1 MKIRTGYL
9 IWASALIICHHQQV
23 YSQANKAAKW
33 HSDFQKIYQGVS
45 IYGSFLNLTLLN
57 KSLLPAVI
65 VSAGPDF
72 KKGKLWFSGRLQF
85 GISGTSDTVF
95 SPKDRSSLYNWKR
108 PLLYSGLEGEI
119 AFALWNRPNTRLFL
133 ENTISAGV
141 YSNSILPI
149 DAFGYKS
156 FTMRTLFNELGTTFE
171 YQLKPAKNETD
182 SAYCSQP
189 ASGSSVKFR
198 VFITQSLL
206 TWPKI
211 QETAI
216 RLIPGFSIGF
226 FTNL

>member
-9 IWASALIICHHQQV
+9 IWAIALIICHHQQV
-23 YSQANKAAKW
+23 YSQADKEAKW

-72 KKGKLWFSGRLQF
+72 KKGKIWFSGRLQF
-85 GISGTSDTVF
+85 GVSGTSDTLF

-108 PLLYSGLEGEI
+108 PLLYSGIEGEI
-119 AFALWNRPNTRLFL
+119 AFALWNRPRTRLFL
-133 ENTISAGV
+133 ENTLSAGV

-156 FTMRTLFNELGTTFE
+156 FTMRTLFDELGFIFD
-171 YQLKPAKNETD
+171 YRLKRAPVEELD
-182 SAYCSQP
+182 LSQP
-189 ASGSSVKFR
+189 TRNQTSLR
-198 VFITQSLL
+198 VRAFAVQSILIWPGITR
-206 TWPKI
+206 PGI
-211 QETAI
+211 N
-216 RLIPGFSIGF
+216 LIPGISVGIYTFI
-226 FTNL
+226 